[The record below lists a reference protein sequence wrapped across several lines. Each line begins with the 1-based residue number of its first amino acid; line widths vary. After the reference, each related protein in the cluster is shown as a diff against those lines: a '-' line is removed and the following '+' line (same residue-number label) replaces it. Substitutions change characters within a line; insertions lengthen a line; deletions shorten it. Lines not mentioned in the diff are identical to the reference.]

1 MMEQKWKEMVQR
13 AGLTSYQLKW
23 IAIIT
28 MIIDHVGA
36 VLFPDCWELR
46 YIGRISFPIFCFL
59 LTEGFRH
66 TRNIR
71 RYMIRLG
78 GFALISEVP
87 YDLAFHG
94 KAADPAHQNVFFT
107 LLLGVVLMYVLE
119 RSRELPLKV
128 LEILMVMSTADLL
141 RTDYSFKGILLIAV
155 FYLLRENLWL
165 KTVCAALWNFLWNG
179 SIQGYGA
186 LAVIPIAMYNGELG
200 RKMKYFFYVFY
211 PAHLMVLFLVSQLL
225 QKT

>member
-1 MMEQKWKEMVQR
+1 M
-13 AGLTSYQLKW
+13 GLTSFQLKW

-28 MIIDHVGA
+28 MLIDHVGA
-36 VLFPDCWELR
+36 VLFPQYWVLR

-59 LTEGFRH
+59 LTEGFWH

-94 KAADPAHQNVFFT
+94 KVVDPKHQNVFFT
-107 LLLGVVLMYVLE
+107 LLLGVILMYVLK
-119 RSRELPLKV
+119 RSRELPLQA
-128 LEILMVMSTADLL
+128 LEILMVMCAADLL

-165 KTVCAALWNFLWNG
+165 KTACAALWNFLWNG

-186 LAVIPIAMYNGELG
+186 LAMIPIALYNGEQG

-211 PAHLMVLFLVSQLL
+211 PAHLLVLFLVNRILL
-225 QKT
+225 RT